1 MNPRHL
7 PNAITGLRLAMA
19 PVLLWLLWAGHY
31 DAALWVA
38 VVAGASDALDGLLAK
53 RFSWQSRLGSLLD
66 PVADKLMLACAFLG
80 LWLAQALPGWLLVL
94 VLVRDLVIVA
104 GAAAWWRLAG
114 PFDGQPTW
122 LGKFTT
128 VAQIALA
135 LACLVDLA
143 VSSVALKWLVEGV
156 LLVAALTFFSGVDYV
171 VRYGVKALQ
180 HPKKPP
186 A

>member
-53 RFSWQSRLGSLLD
+53 RFDWQSRLGSLLD
-66 PVADKLMLACAFLG
+66 PVADKLMLACAYLG
-80 LWLAQALPGWLLVL
+80 LWLAQALPGWLLGL
-94 VLVRDLVIVA
+94 VLLRDLVILA

-122 LGKFTT
+122 MGKATT
-128 VAQIALA
+128 VAQIGLA
-135 LACLVDLA
+135 LACLVDLSLSP
-143 VSSVALKWLVEGV
+143 VPLHWRVEGV
-156 LLVAALTFFSGVDYV
+156 LAVAALTFLSGVDYV
-171 VRYGVKALQ
+171 VRYGVKAWR
-180 HPKKPP
+180 HPRKP
-186 A
+186 AA

>member
-31 DAALWVA
+31 DAALWLA
-38 VVAGASDALDGLLAK
+38 VVAGASDAVDGLLAK
-53 RFSWQSRLGSLLD
+53 RFQWQSRLGSLLD
-66 PVADKLMLACAFLG
+66 PVADKLLLACAFLG
-80 LWLAQALPGWLLVL
+80 LWLAGALPGWLLGL

-104 GAAAWWRLAG
+104 GAIVWWRLAG
-114 PFDGQPTW
+114 PFDGEPTW

-128 VAQIALA
+128 VVQIALA

-143 VSSVALKWLVEGV
+143 GSPVPLNWLIEGV
-156 LLVAALTFFSGVDYV
+156 LAVAALTFFSGVDYV
-171 VRYGVKALQ
+171 VRYGAKAWQ
-180 HPKKPP
+180 HSRKP
-186 A
+186 AA